1 MDDRFLQ
8 QLKKG
13 VLEMLVLQ
21 AICRKAT
28 YGYELITD
36 LKHQSG
42 ELFSL
47 KEGTLYPILYLIHRY
62 PH

>member
-21 AICRKAT
+21 LPGI
-28 YGYELITD
+28 LMD
-36 LKHQSG
+36 FFLKSTM
-42 ELFSL
+42 SL
-47 KEGTLYPILYLIHRY
+47 KDTLILMPSVVVDTKYSVIRFT
-62 PH
+62 